1 MCLSS
6 SGTVKSCSVDVYPRD
21 WVFLHIYP
29 LQSTV
34 EGILGSE
41 GPAEDDSEAREEE
54 ESLASNSLEHLGVV
68 WLSRLLSDGKTLEWV
83 RLHGSASVSHSS
95 EERELAALNRAGGR
109 SNNDGRHVD

>member
-1 MCLSS
+1 VSLS
-6 SGTVKSCSVDVYPRD
+6 
-21 WVFLHIYP
+21 IYP

-68 WLSRLLSDGKTLEWV
+68 GLSRLLSDGKTLEWV
-83 RLHGSASVSHSS
+83 RLHGPASVSHSS
-95 EERELAALNRAGGR
+95 EERELAALDSAGGR